1 MRASRSSVQRALVFF
16 KVRNVMWRAFASEHG
31 QTFMEY
37 ALLLAVV
44 VVGVLLTT
52 TWTGLAALLQVA
64 MSAVANAL

>member
-1 MRASRSSVQRALVFF
+1 MWRSS
-16 KVRNVMWRAFASEHG
+16 ASERG
-31 QTFMEY
+31 QAFVEY